1 MWEKFAIELDTKC
14 TEQKVDFFGLRDW
27 ILESVEKIN
36 ERSFDY
42 YISTG
47 PSQEDRNQK
56 IDVTILLERR
66 LYSFTVSQLA
76 EIPLTPLKKEFSIF
90 SLGDSIHYLEETAKE
105 SITCT
110 FILGHLLSFFITDSV
125 TNSSKLREFAHKVL
139 ESAWGRQ

>member
-1 MWEKFAIELDTKC
+1 VWEKFAIELDTKC

-66 LYSFTVSQLA
+66 LYT
-76 EIPLTPLKKEFSIF
+76 
-90 SLGDSIHYLEETAKE
+90 
-105 SITCT
+105 ITCT